1 MEKGFTGCEKYKID
15 SKKRIAIPAIM
26 REQLGK
32 DFVLSRGFGDCLAL
46 FPSDEW
52 DIFMHDIS
60 TKAPRKKRRT
70 LELYYNRGAK
80 RMNLDAQGRIYLT
93 PMLLEKAFL
102 TDEKEA
108 YVLGNNNRIEIWNCS
123 VLDGID
129 ADITYDEIE
138 DILDEAGI

>member
-1 MEKGFTGCEKYKID
+1 MEKGFTGCETYKID

-52 DIFMHDIS
+52 DVFMHDIR
-60 TKAPRKKRRT
+60 TKLSQKDRKKV
-70 LELYYNRGAK
+70 ELYYNRSAK

-93 PMLLEKAFL
+93 PALLEKAML
-102 TDEKEA
+102 IDEEKA
-108 YVLGNNNRIEIWNCS
+108 YVLGNNNRIEIWNCA
-123 VLDGID
+123 VLDATD
-129 ADITYDEIE
+129 ADIDYEQVE
-138 DILDEAGI
+138 DILDRAGI